1 MVIPWLCGCVTVW
14 PRTNRPRSASIVS
27 NYVGT
32 AALGCLADSKG
43 QQFFNLDLLPLGMI
57 SAGRGRVARGHT
69 TNFASG
75 RRAFYFDSC
84 PFFEQGQGRG
94 VIEILV
100 SIFGGHFIDFFD
112 GFERRQF
119 DANFFRRFERQSNV
133 FVHEA

>member
-27 NYVGT
+27 NYVGDGRPRLSGRLEGS
-32 AALGCLADSKG
+32 AVFQFRLATS
-43 QQFFNLDLLPLGMI
+43 GMI

-69 TNFASG
+69 TNLSSG